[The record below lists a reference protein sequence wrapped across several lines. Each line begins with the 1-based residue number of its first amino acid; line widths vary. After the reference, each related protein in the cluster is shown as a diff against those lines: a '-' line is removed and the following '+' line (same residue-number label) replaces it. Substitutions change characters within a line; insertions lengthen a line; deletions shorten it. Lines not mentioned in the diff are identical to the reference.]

1 MTSALAGKCYLPCRS
16 ASARTT
22 RPGKAFFSGA
32 PVAAKL
38 RSHGVGT
45 RKVTAMNVSAL
56 SLNRRYNH
64 LNTEPVIVLT

>member
-16 ASARTT
+16 ASVRTT

-45 RKVTAMNVSAL
+45 RKVTAMNVSAWLPNRHYVYL
-56 SLNRRYNH
+56 S
-64 LNTEPVIVLT
+64 TEPVIVLT